1 MVLSSSSLLG
11 GSARSSAKFSRMIS
25 TSLSPC
31 AGIASHAAK
40 CASSP
45 RLGLT
50 PASAPRSLKPGLPA
64 FPGLGGAERLPPA
77 GVDTSPLAK
86 RRGASATIVRQAV
99 GSDPAGEPALASSSD
114 LGAVGQPSANTKAT
128 QPITAVR
135 AALKTILFIFLCFKV
150 FSSGRIRQANLR
162 LSPPIINP
170 QKKRQ
175 QLTCRPSGCQLS
187 KNERVLRPVTVYS

>member
-1 MVLSSSSLLG
+1 MASQQRCVTTIRDLPCD
-11 GSARSSAKFSRMIS
+11 GSRGLAGNVRDKVQDLRRDASRS
-25 TSLSPC
+25 
-31 AGIASHAAK
+31 
-40 CASSP
+40 
-45 RLGLT
+45 
-50 PASAPRSLKPGLPA
+50 A

-114 LGAVGQPSANTKAT
+114 SGAVGQPSANTKAT

-150 FSSGRIRQANLR
+150 FSSGRTRQANLR
-162 LSPPIINP
+162 LSPSIINP

-175 QLTCRPSGCQLS
+175 QLPCRPSGCQLS
-187 KNERVLRPVTVYS
+187 KNERVLRPVTFYS

>member
-1 MVLSSSSLLG
+1 MVLSSSSLPG

-31 AGIASHAAK
+31 AGTASHAVR

-50 PASAPRSLKPGLPA
+50 PASAPRSLKPGLRT
-64 FPGLGGAERLPPA
+64 FPTRGVSERLPPTWA
-77 GVDTSPLAK
+77 GRLRLAK

-99 GSDPAGEPALASSSD
+99 GNDSAGEPALALSSD
-114 LGAVGQPSANTKAT
+114 LGAVGQPSANTRAT

-135 AALKTILFIFLCFKV
+135 ATLRTILFIFLRFKV
-150 FSSGRIRQANLR
+150 SSAGRARQVNLR

-170 QKKRQ
+170 QKK
-175 QLTCRPSGCQLS
+175 
-187 KNERVLRPVTVYS
+187 